1 MNLQERYDELWN
13 IVDTLGY
20 LADDIEE
27 KYYKDAI
34 NEIRFEAQDE
44 MEEVGKLLQKEEEE
58 AEKEM
63 QAEFDKQRL

>member
-44 MEEVGKLLQKEEEE
+44 METIGEILQKEQEE

>member
-44 MEEVGKLLQKEEEE
+44 MEEIGKLLQKEEEE